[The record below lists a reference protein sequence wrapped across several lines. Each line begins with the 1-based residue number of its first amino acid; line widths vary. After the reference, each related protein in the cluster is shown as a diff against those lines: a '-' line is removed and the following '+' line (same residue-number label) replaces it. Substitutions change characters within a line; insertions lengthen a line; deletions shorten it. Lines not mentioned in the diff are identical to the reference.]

1 LHGIRLRLFN
11 ENPDH
16 KRHLQIDLTLVD
28 SSLNDF
34 REVLFRDKPEKK
46 GAVIELAVI
55 DYLDWIKTLQA
66 VSGNLDSTV
75 QLAIYENGSD
85 LLKVKIARYAYSLQ
99 RDLAQGTV
107 GLSQPDHARL
117 PYDTLTGINLK
128 AMRLSQ
134 PEQQHIEL
142 ETQQSGGVPT
152 GSWLFQPEKREAEP
166 WLIYPAEKSTVSLR
180 PILWAVG
187 YEADMPYHTETDVTT
202 LHSAVKIGPTEAR
215 QEAVKRILRQ
225 MGWDFSHS
233 GWSYL
238 QELWK
243 HCQHLPLSS
252 FDVWAIAV
260 SEPQVLAAL
269 VLQMDTGFID
279 KLNAELPVFWELLP
293 LADWLAVYS
302 AYQQYLQQ
310 AMEEADLKDF
320 MTARIDKITAACPS
334 LDVVAKIL
342 KLSLC
347 GIQDQDLQIR
357 FMPPEQFMQMLGEQ
371 RQDLDRRQADSDWPT
386 VLKPELLSA
395 WQQLKRNQQFGL
407 NLENVSEHH
416 RVVVSLPILL
426 AVQCADAITLNMDLK
441 NATAIFKLN
450 CLKTFDEDWF
460 NTVFK
465 WALAYL
471 SQKSH

>member
-1 LHGIRLRLFN
+1 
-11 ENPDH
+11 
-16 KRHLQIDLTLVD
+16 
-28 SSLNDF
+28 
-34 REVLFRDKPEKK
+34 
-46 GAVIELAVI
+46 
-55 DYLDWIKTLQA
+55 
-66 VSGNLDSTV
+66 
-75 QLAIYENGSD
+75 
-85 LLKVKIARYAYSLQ
+85 
-99 RDLAQGTV
+99 
-107 GLSQPDHARL
+107 
-117 PYDTLTGINLK
+117 
-128 AMRLSQ
+128 
-134 PEQQHIEL
+134 
-142 ETQQSGGVPT
+142 
-152 GSWLFQPEKREAEP
+152 
-166 WLIYPAEKSTVSLR
+166 
-180 PILWAVG
+180 
-187 YEADMPYHTETDVTT
+187 
-202 LHSAVKIGPTEAR
+202 
-215 QEAVKRILRQ
+215 
-225 MGWDFSHS
+225 
-233 GWSYL
+233 
-238 QELWK
+238 
-243 HCQHLPLSS
+243 
-252 FDVWAIAV
+252 
-260 SEPQVLAAL
+260 
-269 VLQMDTGFID
+269 MDTGFID